1 MDSLKTYG
9 VYVKVFVLGEN
20 EEDALDS
27 VFNAVDGCDLLDQD
41 AIVGVEVV
49 EDMDDIEEI
58 DDESEDEDE

>member
-20 EEDALDS
+20 EDDALDS

-49 EDMDDIEEI
+49 EDLDDIEEI
-58 DDESEDEDE
+58 DEESEDEDE